1 MSSVKLM
8 GIAAAGLVLAGSL
21 AACSDPNTSVPTATQ
36 NRSTGQQVRD
46 SLDPARGPA
55 EAAGRA
61 ADRAN
66 NPTRP

>member
-1 MSSVKLM
+1 MIRITRSAL
-8 GIAAAGLVLAGSL
+8 ALTALAGLGACADAG
-21 AACSDPNTSVPTATQ
+21 TSVPSRTSNPTTA
-36 NRSTGQQVRD
+36 QQTRD

-66 NPTRP
+66 NPNRP